1 MGTADKTFV
10 RTGDIAREFGL
21 PESLARRIV
30 LEHTRLTLLRSAGAW
45 GVLLAGLAFAGWLAL
60 GPSSNGDLAVKI
72 LLATAFVWLLTGR
85 WLAGP
90 AIRKAAQDRSARA
103 QGAPG

>member
-1 MGTADKTFV
+1 MGTADKRFV

-21 PESLARRIV
+21 PEPLARRIV